1 MPPAGTISDSI
12 SASAASLKREQTEK
26 VVISQ
31 TSRPEEHAVT
41 EGRVRVMMEGH
52 VLLFTGTVPYDIM
65 TAPELVHV
73 KYKKRRGTSL

>member
-41 EGRVRVMMEGH
+41 EGH

-73 KYKKRRGTSL
+73 KYNKGRGTSL